1 MPLSAP
7 PPPRVAVLDN
17 DQVVLTLLRQVLT
30 DAGYEARAL
39 RTGSGAHEVLRLLR
53 LLAPAAIV
61 LDLPDAA
68 DAPAW
73 RLLALLARDPALRHI
88 PLVVCV
94 PDDGHASALAAA
106 LGHPLSTLLC
116 KPFTLDGL
124 LADLE
129 RLRGRRAGAHATL
142 PPRASAP
149 P

>member
-7 PPPRVAVLDN
+7 APPRVAVLDN
-17 DQVVLTLLRQVLT
+17 DQVFLTLLRQVLT

-39 RTGSGAHEVLRLLR
+39 RTGSGAHEVLRLL
-53 LLAPAAIV
+53 APATIV

-73 RLLALLARDPALRHI
+73 RLLALLARDPAVRHI
-88 PLVVCV
+88 PLIVCV
-94 PDDGHASALAAA
+94 PDDGHASDLAAA

-129 RLRGRRAGAHATL
+129 RLLDRHAGAHATL
-142 PPRASAP
+142 PPRASALP
-149 P
+149 